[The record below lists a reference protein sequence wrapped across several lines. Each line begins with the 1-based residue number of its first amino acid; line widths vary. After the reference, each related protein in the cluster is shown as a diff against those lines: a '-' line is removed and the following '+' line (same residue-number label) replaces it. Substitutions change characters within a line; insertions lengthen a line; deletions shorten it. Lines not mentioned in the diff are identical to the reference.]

1 MNKILVEIDLDN
13 HSSKIISNNNIGLY
27 DLINIITNY
36 FKISFDEI
44 KSSNISS
51 NKRDYYLERR
61 ILCYYIKLYFKLSYP
76 VIADL
81 LNYEKHESVI
91 AAINK
96 INHMIYIKEDKI
108 YLHHI
113 NNINK
118 ILNEYNIN
126 NKTL

>member
-13 HSSKIISNNNIGLY
+13 HSSKIISKNNIGLY
-27 DLINIITNY
+27 DLINLITNY

-44 KSSNISS
+44 KSSEKLSKKNH
-51 NKRDYYLERR
+51 YLERR

-81 LNYEKHESVI
+81 LNYERHESVI

-96 INHMIYIKEDKI
+96 INHMLYIKEDKI

-118 ILNEYNIN
+118 ILNEYNIDN
-126 NKTL
+126 L